1 MTQLLDFG
9 LSSSWLV
16 PAGLWRSPDLWECS
30 LSFEAVQLLVRCF
43 RHPIRS
49 SVWLMPGPIFRRKQG
64 S

>member
-16 PAGLWRSPDLWECS
+16 PAGLRDATGIWGCS
-30 LSFEAVQLLVRCF
+30 LSFEAVQLLTRCF

-49 SVWLMPGPIFRRKQG
+49 SVWLMPGSIFRRKQG